1 MFHWEYYIIHD
12 NAYVELFLFFSVQK
26 LLEEE
31 KELANRQQ
39 ELLDGNCKKY
49 DMLETL
55 VQNGTMKNLAQRYGI
70 NLDNWRVIR
79 VLFPRAMATGVMME

>member
-1 MFHWEYYIIHD
+1 LHD
-12 NAYVELFLFFSVQK
+12 NACGPVFIFSAQK

-70 NLDNWRVIR
+70 NLDD
-79 VLFPRAMATGVMME
+79 

>member
-1 MFHWEYYIIHD
+1 
-12 NAYVELFLFFSVQK
+12 VELFLFFSVQK

-70 NLDNWRVIR
+70 NLDD
-79 VLFPRAMATGVMME
+79 

>member
-12 NAYVELFLFFSVQK
+12 SAYVELFLFFSVQK

-70 NLDNWRVIR
+70 NLDDWRVIR
-79 VLFPRAMATGVMME
+79 VLFPRAMATGVTME

>member
-70 NLDNWRVIR
+70 NLDDWRVVR
-79 VLFPRAMATGVMME
+79 VLFPRAMATGVTME

>member
-70 NLDNWRVIR
+70 NLDDWRVVR

>member
-70 NLDNWRVIR
+70 NLDDWRVIR
-79 VLFPRAMATGVMME
+79 VLFPRAMATSVTIE

>member
-70 NLDNWRVIR
+70 NLDDWRVIR

>member
-1 MFHWEYYIIHD
+1 MTMLMWSCFY
-12 NAYVELFLFFSVQK
+12 FSVQK

-70 NLDNWRVIR
+70 NLDD
-79 VLFPRAMATGVMME
+79 

>member
-1 MFHWEYYIIHD
+1 MTMLMWSCFYC
-12 NAYVELFLFFSVQK
+12 SVQK

-70 NLDNWRVIR
+70 NLDD
-79 VLFPRAMATGVMME
+79 

>member
-1 MFHWEYYIIHD
+1 M
-12 NAYVELFLFFSVQK
+12 ELFLFFISVQK

-70 NLDNWRVIR
+70 NLDD
-79 VLFPRAMATGVMME
+79 

>member
-1 MFHWEYYIIHD
+1 MLMWSCFYC
-12 NAYVELFLFFSVQK
+12 SVQK

-70 NLDNWRVIR
+70 NLDD
-79 VLFPRAMATGVMME
+79 

>member
-79 VLFPRAMATGVMME
+79 VLFPRAMATGVTME

>member
-70 NLDNWRVIR
+70 NLDDWRVIR
-79 VLFPRAMATGVMME
+79 VLFPRAMATGVTME

>member
-1 MFHWEYYIIHD
+1 MWSCFY
-12 NAYVELFLFFSVQK
+12 FSVQK

-70 NLDNWRVIR
+70 NLDD
-79 VLFPRAMATGVMME
+79 

>member
-1 MFHWEYYIIHD
+1 
-12 NAYVELFLFFSVQK
+12 VELFLFFISVQK

-70 NLDNWRVIR
+70 NLDD
-79 VLFPRAMATGVMME
+79 

>member
-1 MFHWEYYIIHD
+1 M
-12 NAYVELFLFFSVQK
+12 ELFLFFSVQK

-70 NLDNWRVIR
+70 NLDN
-79 VLFPRAMATGVMME
+79 

>member
-12 NAYVELFLFFSVQK
+12 SAYVELFLFFSVQK

-70 NLDNWRVIR
+70 NLDDWRVVR

>member
-1 MFHWEYYIIHD
+1 MWSCFY
-12 NAYVELFLFFSVQK
+12 FSVQK

-39 ELLDGNCKKY
+39 ELLDGHCKKY

-55 VQNGTMKNLAQRYGI
+55 LANGAMKNLAQRYGV
-70 NLDNWRVIR
+70 NLDD
-79 VLFPRAMATGVMME
+79 